1 MTYTSWNIKARRIN
15 TARDPEHRAQLAQR
29 FKTTYASLGMSIDD
43 VANLLHVTPR
53 TLHNWNSG
61 RYDIPYAA
69 FKLLRVLMRYELP
82 HDDWAGWHFSGG
94 KLWTPE
100 GYSIAPHESSWWSLL
115 VRRAQMFSSMYARC
129 HQLEAQ
135 LRDVGAARQDTARSA
150 APVPGPGKSVPVS
163 VPLGTGR
170 RAAPVPNSFIGH
182 IRTRGEGNIFE
193 AVSLAPGRVDT
204 FPHREKEKTHG

>member
-1 MTYTSWNIKARRIN
+1 
-15 TARDPEHRAQLAQR
+15 
-29 FKTTYASLGMSIDD
+29 MSIDD
-43 VANLLHVTPR
+43 VAKLLHVTPR

-129 HQLEAQ
+129 NQLEAQ
-135 LRDVGAARQDTARSA
+135 LRDGGTEQQPAGDRASARRWRAAAQVTPHGAA
-150 APVPGPGKSVPVS
+150 G
-163 VPLGTGR
+163 
-170 RAAPVPNSFIGH
+170 RAAQQPGPNSFLDH
-182 IRTRGEGNIFE
+182 FRLVWDGNLANPRLPAGSISYVHVKS
-193 AVSLAPGRVDT
+193 VSQ
-204 FPHREKEKTHG
+204 HEKEAPHA